1 MPVYWLP
8 TIKQVDDQNNI
19 STPKNRWFTLSCRGA
34 KIFSK
39 FDLRYGY
46 HQVRIDEEDISK
58 SVFMTRYGHYEF
70 VMIPF
75 GLTNAPSTFMRMMKI
90 NFSNY
95 LDKFKMVFI
104 SYILIYSKNQEKY
117 NEHLRIVLQ
126 VL

>member
-1 MPVYWLP
+1 
-8 TIKQVDDQNNI
+8 
-19 STPKNRWFTLSCRGA
+19 
-34 KIFSK
+34 
-39 FDLRYGY
+39 
-46 HQVRIDEEDISK
+46 
-58 SVFMTRYGHYEF
+58 MTRYGHYEF

-75 GLTNAPSTFMRMMKI
+75 GLTNVPSTFMHMMKI

-95 LDKFKMVFI
+95 LDKFKMVFT

>member
-1 MPVYWLP
+1 
-8 TIKQVDDQNNI
+8 
-19 STPKNRWFTLSCRGA
+19 
-34 KIFSK
+34 
-39 FDLRYGY
+39 
-46 HQVRIDEEDISK
+46 
-58 SVFMTRYGHYEF
+58 MTRYGHYEF